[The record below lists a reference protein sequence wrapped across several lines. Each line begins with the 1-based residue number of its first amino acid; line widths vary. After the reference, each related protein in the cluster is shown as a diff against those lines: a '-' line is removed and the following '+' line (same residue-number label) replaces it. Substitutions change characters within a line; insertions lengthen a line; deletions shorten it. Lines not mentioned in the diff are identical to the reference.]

1 VKSVI
6 VGANKKINVMKNLFK
21 KIFGKKIIE
30 PKHYKIPLVANNG
43 METGLICEFIKD
55 DETYKKILAAYG
67 EIPPIIYVNSLD
79 K

>member
-1 VKSVI
+1 
-6 VGANKKINVMKNLFK
+6 MKNILK

-43 METGLICEFIKD
+43 METGLICEFTKGD
-55 DETYKKILAAYG
+55 STYEKIMLAYG